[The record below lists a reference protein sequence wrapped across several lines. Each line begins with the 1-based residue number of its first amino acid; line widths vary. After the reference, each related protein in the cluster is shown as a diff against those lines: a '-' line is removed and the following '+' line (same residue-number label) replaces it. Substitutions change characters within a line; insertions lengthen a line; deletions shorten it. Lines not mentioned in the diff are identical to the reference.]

1 MEPTKENILETGYD
15 KDDTQQQRL
24 ITVLNELEEEV
35 EKQNSWRHVFV
46 RGALYGLGTVIGAT
60 VLLALLGSLIAIAVD
75 TFGFQEIPIL
85 GNFIEKTVVE
95 QLDRTRS
102 GN

>member
-1 MEPTKENILETGYD
+1 MKPSKETILETGYD
-15 KDDTQQQRL
+15 KSDTQQQRL

-85 GNFIEKTVVE
+85 GDFIEKTVVE

>member
-1 MEPTKENILETGYD
+1 MPPESKDVLENGYD
-15 KDDTQQQRL
+15 ISDTQQQRL

-60 VLLALLGSLIAIAVD
+60 ILLALVGSVVAITADSLQIEDV
-75 TFGFQEIPIL
+75 PII
-85 GNFIEKTVVE
+85 GDFIKNMIVE
-95 QLDRTRS
+95 QLQRPT
-102 GN
+102 

>member
-1 MEPTKENILETGYD
+1 MEPTQENILETGYD

-35 EKQNSWRHVFV
+35 EKQNSWKHVFV

-60 VLLALLGSLIAIAVD
+60 VLLALLGSLVAIAVD
-75 TFGFQEIPIL
+75 TFGFQDIPIL